1 MEDMFGGGE
10 EEEEEATLGDERET
24 VDVSDEEAKHEEVEE
39 EEGQEEHELTPMPK
53 IRRSSLVV
61 SRNVVHKASFRMVDN
76 AQSSYRKTFARA
88 MGAMKISTPPA
99 PTNTTPATRGGQKKH
114 VLMVR
119 KRPSCDTLSDRNLR
133 SALLGRL
140 RLVCAKTK
148 TYFTADAVTPALVV
162 EFSEARFGQKHREL
176 CLRVLKECA
185 LKGDMS
191 VADCRR
197 MKEELAAA
205 EL

>member
-1 MEDMFGGGE
+1 
-10 EEEEEATLGDERET
+10 
-24 VDVSDEEAKHEEVEE
+24 
-39 EEGQEEHELTPMPK
+39 
-53 IRRSSLVV
+53 
-61 SRNVVHKASFRMVDN
+61 
-76 AQSSYRKTFARA
+76 
-88 MGAMKISTPPA
+88 
-99 PTNTTPATRGGQKKH
+99 
-114 VLMVR
+114 MVR
-119 KRPSCDTLSDRNLR
+119 KRPASCDKLSDRSLR
-133 SALLGRL
+133 STLLGRL
-140 RLVCAKTK
+140 RLVCAKAK
-148 TYFTADAVTPALVV
+148 TYFTSDAVKPALVV